1 MKIIRS
7 VVLRLT
13 SPLRLALPC
22 AVAALAAFAV
32 GCADAKGTTPPIK
45 SASDLARAEPPKTTS
60 AQMPAPGA
68 TGLETPG
75 LRVSDEIARLCGLPK
90 QESAAMFEFDS
101 DAIGDQDRAV
111 LSALARCLSQGA
123 LKGRGLALTGRA
135 DPRGEPE
142 YNMSL
147 GESRADSVRRYL
159 HDLGVQGE
167 RLRATSRGELDAT
180 GTDEAGWAQ
189 DRRVDID
196 LAN

>member
-1 MKIIRS
+1 M
-7 VVLRLT
+7 VL
-13 SPLRLALPC
+13 AI
-22 AVAALAAFAV
+22 AGLAA
-32 GCADAKGTTPPIK
+32 GCADAKGAGAPPAK
-45 SASDLARAEPPKTTS
+45 SAGDLARTEPAQTTS
-60 AQMPAPGA
+60 ARLPTPGA

-90 QESAAMFEFDS
+90 QESAATFDFDS

-111 LSALARCLSQGA
+111 LSALATCLSQGA

-180 GTDEAGWAQ
+180 GTDEAGWAH